1 MQYGVVLGVLDSTEL
16 SKITGNACLIGGDM
30 LSAIQEEAMSASKFT
45 NVSPGLQALEE
56 NLFNDL
62 PVNSKRREKKI
73 VIGNVPKYSTTP
85 SKAQSSMV
93 SLLGFERS

>member
-1 MQYGVVLGVLDSTEL
+1 
-16 SKITGNACLIGGDM
+16 M
-30 LSAIQEEAMSASKFT
+30 LSAIQEEATSASKFT

-73 VIGNVPKYSTTP
+73 VIGTVPKYSTP
-85 SKAQSSMV
+85 SKAQSSSMV
-93 SLLGFERS
+93 SFMELVKEISCFLQCSFPSKNKFF